1 MRRIMRL
8 IGFLI
13 VNLVFLVLAIL
24 LAPVSLFFGRIAHRK
39 VAIKLTKVWGQLM
52 VIVLGFTVKFR
63 NEEIIDENQHYF
75 IVSNHLSYLDIILVG
90 CKKPGLFVGKKEV
103 RSWPLLGQLAWLG
116 GTIFVDRSKR
126 GKADR
131 PYIGQIAKYLKQGL
145 TILVFPEG
153 TSTEGDSVL
162 PFKKTIFSSPILAE
176 TPVLP
181 LTVKY
186 ISVNHQPFGP
196 ENRDLVCWY
205 ADMTFVDHFWHMLN
219 LKEFTVEI
227 IANKP
232 ILEKPINENVLP
244 QAKELSGQAYQAV
257 LDTYLEGKHVKKV
270 SAISN

>member
-1 MRRIMRL
+1 MRRILRL

-13 VNLVFLVLAIL
+13 INILFLVLAIV
-24 LAPVSLFFGRIAHRK
+24 LAPVTLFFGRRAHRIL
-39 VAIKLTKVWGQLM
+39 AIKLTKVWAQIM
-52 VIVLGFTVKFR
+52 CVVLGFNVRLR
-63 NEEIIDENQHYF
+63 NETLIDENQHYF
-75 IVSNHLSYLDIILVG
+75 IVGNHLSYLDIILVG
-90 CKKPGLFVGKKEV
+90 CKKPGLFVAKKEV

-145 TILVFPEG
+145 NILVFPEG

-181 LTVKY
+181 LTIKY
-186 ISVNHQPFGP
+186 KSVNNEPFGP

-205 ADMTFVDHFWHMLN
+205 ADMTFVDHFWGMLN

-232 ILEKPINENVLP
+232 LLEKPADENVLP
-244 QAKELSGQAYQAV
+244 QARELSERAYQQV
-257 LDTYLEGKHVKKV
+257 LDTYLDNGK
-270 SAISN
+270 SEQTE

>member
-1 MRRIMRL
+1 MRRILRL

-13 VNLVFLVLAIL
+13 VNLLFLVLAVL
-24 LAPVSLFFGRIAHRK
+24 LAPVSLFFGRRAHRLL
-39 VAIKLTKVWGQLM
+39 AIKLTKVWAQIM
-52 VIVLGFTVKFR
+52 AIVLGFTVKIR
-63 NEEIIDENQHYF
+63 NGEIINEDQNYF
-75 IVSNHLSYLDIILVG
+75 IVGNHLSYLDIILVG
-90 CKKPGLFVGKKEV
+90 CKKPGLFVAKKEV

-131 PYIGQIAKYLKQGL
+131 PYIGQIANYLKQGL

-162 PFKKTIFSSPILAE
+162 PFKKTIFSSPILGE

-186 ISVNHQPFGP
+186 VSVNNKPFGP

-205 ADMTFVDHFWHMLN
+205 ADMTFVDHFWGMLN
-219 LKEFTVEI
+219 LNEFTVEI
-227 IANKP
+227 VVNEP
-232 ILEKPINENVLP
+232 ILETPQDENVLP
-244 QAKELSGQAYQAV
+244 QARELSARAYEAV
-257 LDTYLEGKHVKKV
+257 LDSYMEGKVVEQV
-270 SAISN
+270 S